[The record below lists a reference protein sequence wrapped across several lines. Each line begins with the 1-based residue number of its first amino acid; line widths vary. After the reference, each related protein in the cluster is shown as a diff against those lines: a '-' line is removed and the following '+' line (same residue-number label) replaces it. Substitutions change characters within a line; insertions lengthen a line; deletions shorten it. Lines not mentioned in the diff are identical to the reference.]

1 MGPHLRC
8 SLVFSFSQS
17 GHHNF
22 KTQPEIKEDHEEEPT
37 MLNRLVEDVL
47 VEGRMT
53 LQDKKSS
60 QNLVRLVYSVYSRQC
75 GLNNGSI

>member
-1 MGPHLRC
+1 
-8 SLVFSFSQS
+8 
-17 GHHNF
+17 
-22 KTQPEIKEDHEEEPT
+22 